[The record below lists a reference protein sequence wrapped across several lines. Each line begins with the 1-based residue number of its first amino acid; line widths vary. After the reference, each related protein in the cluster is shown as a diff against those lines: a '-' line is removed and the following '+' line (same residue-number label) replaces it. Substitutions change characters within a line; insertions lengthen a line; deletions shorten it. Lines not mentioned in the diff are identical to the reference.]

1 MLSRLFRSRPQRAKG
16 AALYLVAVAQA
27 RQAEFYAG
35 LGVPDRIDARFELYS
50 FHVLLLILR
59 LKGAGE
65 EGSEVS
71 QALFDS
77 YLSAL
82 DDTLRELGVGDLS
95 VAKKMRR
102 LAETIYARIRAFE
115 AATAEDAEPN
125 LLDDLV
131 ARALFPQAPPS
142 EAQPAPAAAVADYLR
157 RALATLQSQPARDVL
172 DGKPQWPPI
181 IP

>member
-1 MLSRLFRSRPQRAKG
+1 MLSRLFKPRPQRAKG

-27 RQAEFYAG
+27 RQVDFYTR
-35 LGVPDRIDARFELYS
+35 LGVPDRIDARFELYT
-50 FHVLLLILR
+50 FHILLLILR

-65 EGSEVS
+65 EAAEVS
-71 QALFDS
+71 QALFDT

-95 VAKKMRR
+95 VAKKVRR
-102 LAETIYARIRAFE
+102 LAETIYVRIRAFE
-115 AATAEDAEPN
+115 AATAEGAEPV

-131 ARALFPQAPPS
+131 TTALFPDSDEGSAGP
-142 EAQPAPAAAVADYLR
+142 VADYLR
-157 RALATLQSQPARDVL
+157 RALATLRSQPVRDVL
-172 DGKPQWPPI
+172 DGKPQWTPI